1 MKEAGMNAIRR
12 IINAKED
19 RNMDNSEDDGN
30 EQSCEYCIVFSD
42 IQHALKKV
50 QPSA

>member
-12 IINAKED
+12 VVNIMEEKNPLDE
-19 RNMDNSEDDGN
+19 E
-30 EQSCEYCIVFSD
+30 EQQSTEYCIVFSD